1 MTTPRPHARK
11 EVPASLVAR
20 VLYEADLYGDEIA
33 AQRISRHPH
42 TLRAWRR
49 ERGSEPDVVAA
60 LDAIRLKV
68 RATWIGEA
76 VEARTAALRK
86 VSELVK
92 TTKSLRA
99 AASAAATLHEII
111 LSHQVLGDPE
121 HGPDGSDADGADQ
134 HQGDHQRGDQREAEG
149 ARGGAFDPDDE
160 GDLGGRQG

>member
-1 MTTPRPHARK
+1 MTTPRQHARK
-11 EVPASLVAR
+11 EVSAALVAR
-20 VLYEADLYGDEIA
+20 VLYEAELYGDVIA
-33 AQRISRHPH
+33 AQRIAKHPN

-49 ERGSEPDVVAA
+49 ERGSDPDVVAE

-92 TTKSLRA
+92 CTKSLRA
-99 AASAAATLHEII
+99 AASAASTLHEII

-121 HGPDGSDADGADQ
+121 YGPDGADQ

-149 ARGGAFDPDDE
+149 PRGSALDPDDE
-160 GDLGGRQG
+160 ADLGGREG